1 MITMDELCSKA
12 ARHLAPSSVDRPGE
26 LRLALQAVRPMTKV
40 ACEPNGDAAC
50 IPNAFLVIIMKSA
63 AEFVTIY
70 RRFSTFTTDMDL
82 CAAGHRPSYRVIA
95 ESPDG
100 HSDDGYGLHIP

>member
-1 MITMDELCSKA
+1 M
-12 ARHLAPSSVDRPGE
+12 SSVQKVHANRV
-26 LRLALQAVRPMTKV
+26 LHRLTDLVNCAWRAEVRPMTKV
-40 ACEPNGDAAC
+40 VAESNGDAAC
-50 IPNAFLVIIMKSA
+50 IPNAFMVIIMKSA
-63 AEFVTIY
+63 AESVTIY
-70 RRFSTFTTDMDL
+70 RRLSTFTTDTDV